1 MGEHNRVP
9 RSGKSR
15 KTLMILTAMSVVG
28 MIVLIGMLWLSGFP
42 GTGTPKDVGPK
53 TDTPPEDVRRAE

>member
-53 TDTPPEDVRRAE
+53 TDAPPEDVRRAD